1 MTRTVAGRSW
11 KGLSMVA
18 NDDLAAL
25 ARDVAALRASVLRL
39 QGRLGDTV
47 DAQRLR
53 DDVARV
59 NADVALIARAASE
72 HLPAKDAEKIYIP
85 DGDYDPSF
93 WSDAEDEGLGARG
106 RAR

>member
-1 MTRTVAGRSW
+1 MTVSDDVAA
-11 KGLSMVA
+11 V
-18 NDDLAAL
+18 
-25 ARDVAALRASVLRL
+25 ARDVATLRASVLRL

-59 NADVALIARAASE
+59 NADLALLARAARE
-72 HLPAKDAEKIYIP
+72 HLPVQEAEKIYIP

-93 WSDAEDEGLGARG
+93 WTDAEDEGLGARG